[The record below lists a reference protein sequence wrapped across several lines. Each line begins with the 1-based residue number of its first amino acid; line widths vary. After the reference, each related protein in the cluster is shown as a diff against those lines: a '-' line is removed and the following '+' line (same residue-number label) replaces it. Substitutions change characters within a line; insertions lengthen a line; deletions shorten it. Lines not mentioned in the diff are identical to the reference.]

1 MKLFM
6 IPCKAAAT
14 TQGIELLRDPQQNK
28 STAFTKDEREE
39 LGQVSD
45 DEIGAGLLYPPQ
57 SNILQTENNG
67 SARSRGHFR
76 PWSRRRKRPKD
87 LRVFLESQLYEPEY
101 TSLAAAV

>member
-1 MKLFM
+1 M
-6 IPCKAAAT
+6 IACKAAAT

-45 DEIGAGLLYPPQ
+45 DEIGAGLLYAPQ
-57 SNILQTENNG
+57 SNILQTEITT
-67 SARSRGHFR
+67 AQQVAEVIFDRGLAGV
-76 PWSRRRKRPKD
+76 KRPKD
-87 LRVFLESQLYEPEY
+87 LRVFLESQLHEHEY